1 MYRIAFFLLLT
12 MGLVACHNN
21 EKIIEAQEASDV
33 YKATMASPSPLNGE
47 KVYVGPSINTMD
59 DANTFEMYSLVSEA
73 SPEGS
78 KSYHLM
84 VLLTYFKEWR
94 YYDSASL
101 GNNPATTFKSVSR
114 EAGVCDDRGC
124 IFKELMSIGLTDAF
138 LRDHLKKGFQ
148 ISVSSKVGIKSD
160 LFVPPEY
167 IKGYLKAVDG
177 PTK

>member
-21 EKIIEAQEASDV
+21 E
-33 YKATMASPSPLNGE
+33 KATMASPSPLNGE

-73 SPEGS
+73 SAQGS
-78 KSYHLM
+78 KSYQLM

-94 YYDSASL
+94 YYDSATL
-101 GNNPATTFKSVSR
+101 ENNPATTFKSVSR

-124 IFKELMSIGLTDAF
+124 IFKELMSIRLTDAF
-138 LRDHLKKGFQ
+138 CATILKKVFRSAFHQ
-148 ISVSSKVGIKSD
+148 KLALRVISSYPPNIFRATSKQSMGRASKTS
-160 LFVPPEY
+160 
-167 IKGYLKAVDG
+167 KALVNE
-177 PTK
+177 